1 MCSATK
7 LWLTSL
13 QEDPEAERAEERGNV
28 DNEERLLNKQNI
40 LDVKVKDQHSEKLA
54 SVKEDN
60 KMNNNNKD
68 SHKQDNSGQ
77 KQESEREETLGNV
90 ENGEF
95 DDNEMKGE
103 KLEESE
109 SSQQIVNS
117 GTVKN
122 EHLSEMEGMDGLD
135 KGETNGV
142 SQKGGNDSFGKG
154 SHKRFAGEG
163 NPVPEKYAYYGFEEN
178 TEEDYDTDLEEEREA
193 PISFVDEQK
202 EKYLEKC
209 KKLGIPPTTTLLNS
223 LTRSSLKLAHQG
235 LGSSGI
241 KAISAVLK
249 TNTCITDMD
258 LRDNNIEE
266 DGTKAIAKTLRENL
280 YIVSIDLSVNNI
292 CNEGLEDLMVS
303 MKNNR
308 SIKNLKL
315 SYTGL
320 KDRHAA
326 LVASVIRENISI
338 KTLILSHNEF
348 SARGGVLIGQALSIN
363 SKISNLDLSWNHIRN
378 EGAIAIAYALK
389 NNTSLNSLNLAWN
402 GFADNGAE
410 AISKAMMGND
420 ALEELDLSY
429 NRISEKG
436 AISLGD
442 MIKVNRTLVILKLNW
457 NAIKSEG
464 VTALVEAINSN
475 EHCRLKD
482 LQLNGVVVTRT
493 CKAELDNLL
502 VSNKG
507 LKMQVGGVTNSGG
520 MATNMNKIRREIVE
534 IIAAY
539 LVKSRL
545 RMLDLF
551 NQWDKDKSLT
561 LTRNEF
567 RKGIKSCK
575 IPITEMQMGLML
587 DWLDQDGNDEIEYN
601 EFVAITE
608 VE

>member
-13 QEDPEAERAEERGNV
+13 REDPEAERAEERGNV
-28 DNEERLLNKQNI
+28 DHAKRFLNKQNI
-40 LDVKVKDQHSEKLA
+40 VDMKMKDQHEEELA
-54 SVKEDN
+54 GIKQECEMSG
-60 KMNNNNKD
+60 NNKD
-68 SHKQDNSGQ
+68 SNTRDNSVHEN
-77 KQESEREETLGNV
+77 ESEREEILGNV

-95 DDNEMKGE
+95 NNNEINGE
-103 KLEESE
+103 KPQESE
-109 SSQQIVNS
+109 CGQKILDS
-117 GTVKN
+117 GREK
-122 EHLSEMEGMDGLD
+122 SEELPNMEGFDE
-135 KGETNGV
+135 GERNGV
-142 SQKGGNDSFGKG
+142 SHGKKDSFAKG
-154 SHKRFAGEG
+154 INAGG
-163 NPVPEKYAYYGFEEN
+163 SSVPEKYVYYGFEEN
-178 TEEDYDTDLEEEREA
+178 TEEDYDTDLEEEHDA
-193 PISFVDEQK
+193 PISFIDEQK
-202 EKYLEKC
+202 EKYIAKC

-241 KAISAVLK
+241 KAISVVLK
-249 TNTCITDMD
+249 TNTCITELD
-258 LRDNNIEE
+258 LRDNNIDDE
-266 DGTKAIAKTLRENL
+266 GTRAIAKILRENL
-280 YIVSIDLSVNNI
+280 YIISVDLSVNNI

-303 MKNNR
+303 VKNNR
-308 SIKNLKL
+308 SIRNVIL

-338 KTLILSHNEF
+338 ETLILSHNEF
-348 SARGGVLIGQALSIN
+348 SASGGVLIGQALSIN
-363 SKISNLDLSWNHIRN
+363 GKISNLDLSWNHIRS

-389 NNTSLNSLNLAWN
+389 NNTALMSLNLAWN
-402 GFADNGAE
+402 GFADSGAE
-410 AISKAMMGND
+410 AISKAMLGND
-420 ALEELDLSY
+420 ALQELDLSY
-429 NRISEKG
+429 NRISEQG
-436 AISLGD
+436 AISLGE

-464 VTALVEAINSN
+464 VTALVEGISTN
-475 EHCRLKD
+475 ENCRLKE
-482 LQLNGVVVTRT
+482 LQLNGVVITRT
-493 CKAELDNLL
+493 CKTELDNLL

-507 LKMQVGGVTNSGG
+507 LKMQVGGVTNSGA

>member
-13 QEDPEAERAEERGNV
+13 REDPEAEKAEERGNV
-28 DNEERLLNKQNI
+28 EHAKKLVSRQNI
-40 LDVKVKDQHSEKLA
+40 LDMKTKDHYEEELAGIKQESE
-54 SVKEDN
+54 
-60 KMNNNNKD
+60 MNGNNKD
-68 SHKQDNSGQ
+68 SNTRGNSGHE
-77 KQESEREETLGNV
+77 KESESEEILGNV

-95 DDNEMKGE
+95 NNNEINGE
-103 KLEESE
+103 KLQESE
-109 SSQQIVNS
+109 FGQKIVDS
-117 GTVKN
+117 GREKS
-122 EHLSEMEGMDGLD
+122 EELSNMDGFD
-135 KGETNGV
+135 EGEKNGV
-142 SQKGGNDSFGKG
+142 SQHGEKDSFTKGITAGGNS
-154 SHKRFAGEG
+154 
-163 NPVPEKYAYYGFEEN
+163 VPEKYVYYGFEEN
-178 TEEDYDTDLEEEREA
+178 TEEDYDTDLEEEHDA
-193 PISFVDEQK
+193 PISFIDEQK
-202 EKYLEKC
+202 EKYLAKC

-241 KAISAVLK
+241 KAISVVLK
-249 TNTCITDMD
+249 TNTCITELD
-258 LRDNNIEE
+258 LRDNNIDEE
-266 DGTKAIAKTLRENL
+266 GARAIARTLRENL
-280 YIVSIDLSVNNI
+280 YITSIDLSVNNI
-292 CNEGLEDLMVS
+292 CNDGLEDLMVS
-303 MKNNR
+303 VKNNR
-308 SIKNLKL
+308 NITNLKL

-326 LVASVIRENISI
+326 LVASVIRENKSI
-338 KTLILSHNEF
+338 ETLILSHNEF
-348 SARGGVLIGQALSIN
+348 SANGGASIGQALGIN
-363 SKISNLDLSWNHIRN
+363 GKISNLDLSWNHIRS

-389 NNTSLNSLNLAWN
+389 NNTSLTSLNLAWN

-410 AISKAMMGND
+410 AISKAMLGND
-420 ALEELDLSY
+420 ALQELDLSY
-429 NRISEKG
+429 NRISEQG

-442 MIKVNRTLVILKLNW
+442 MVKVNRTLVILKLNW

-464 VTALVEAINSN
+464 VTALVEAISTN
-475 EHCRLKD
+475 ENCRLKE
-482 LQLNGVVVTRT
+482 LQLNGVVITRT
-493 CKAELDNLL
+493 CKTELDNLL

-507 LKMQVGGVTNSGG
+507 LKMQVGGVTNSGA